1 LTHIS
6 STIVAALLSVVGA
19 RPAGPAST
27 QPIVGDEAFESV
39 RAVITT
45 DRPHLNTGDPIWVDL
60 MLRNTS
66 DRSVTLT
73 VPNAKQTAK
82 RSAAMGLPLD
92 HVFSGE
98 RFRALSVV
106 DGKGKEL
113 GSNVMYRPMGD
124 VSSVTLGARAVVGIR
139 VEMGEYY
146 SSLRRSGTYVL
157 RWCPYDGRLESNPLR
172 IELVPLKEVVMVTNM
187 GNLRIQLLYD
197 KAPNHVANFLE
208 LVGRSVYN
216 TTHFFR
222 LYRGAAVLG
231 GDPKNDGSGMRKD
244 GKTIKAELNDV
255 PFEEGTL
262 GMSLAGDDPDS
273 ASCQFFIS
281 LRRIKQWDRK
291 YTAFAKVTG
300 PESLETLRR
309 IGQVEVDERDR
320 PIREIILER
329 VDVKPVLKTGMQERI
344 IRGR

>member
-1 LTHIS
+1 MTHIT

-19 RPAGPAST
+19 KPAGPAST
-27 QPIVGDEAFESV
+27 QPIVGNEAFGHV
-39 RAVITT
+39 RAVIAT
-45 DRPHLNTGDPIWVDL
+45 DRPHLNTGDPVQIDV
-60 MLRNTS
+60 MLHNTS
-66 DRSVTLT
+66 DQPVTLT
-73 VPNAKQTAK
+73 VPDAKQTAK
-82 RSAAMGLPLD
+82 TCAAMGLPLD

-98 RFRALSVV
+98 RFRALSVL

-124 VSSVTLGARAVVGIR
+124 VPSVTLGPRAVVGIR

-146 SSLRRSGTYVL
+146 AALRRSGTYVL
-157 RWCPYDGRLESNPLR
+157 EWRPYGGKLKSNALE

-187 GNLRIQLLYD
+187 GSLRIQLYYD

-208 LVGRSVYN
+208 LVGGSVYN
-216 TTHFFR
+216 RTRFFR

-255 PFEEGTL
+255 PFEEGTM

-273 ASCQFFIS
+273 ASSQFFIS

-300 PESLETLRR
+300 PDSIEALRR
-309 IGQVEVDERDR
+309 IGQVEVDDQDR

-329 VDVKPVLKTGMQERI
+329 VDVKPVRRVGTQERI